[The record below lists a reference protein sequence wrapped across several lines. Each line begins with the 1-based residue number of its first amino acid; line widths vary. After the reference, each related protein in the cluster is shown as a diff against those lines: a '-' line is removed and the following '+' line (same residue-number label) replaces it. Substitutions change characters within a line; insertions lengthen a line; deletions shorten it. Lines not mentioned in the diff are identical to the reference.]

1 MLNRGRYKIK
11 DSDKTKIPRLK
22 DIQMEVGFLG
32 GRSAYRSLKL
42 DFTREDGEVYHVE
55 NVRLATESLSPVEA
69 RKRGYQKMLGD
80 ASGQEPFD
88 TSNATDEGRQD
99 GVYRV
104 SLCGSAHQH
113 FRERA
118 PVYTRT
124 HFLFVNMVKVSDG
137 TIFGILPAD
146 EETINYSLLNLR
158 DGDVHEQPTSFGEVL
173 TEFKDN
179 RKRKADEDDEDDD
192 VVEVPS
198 QRIVTPDRLRPSQ
211 KISRGS
217 EQGQRLLRYPTKFG
231 DLKDYTPAPTGV

>member
-1 MLNRGRYKIK
+1 MLDWQRNLYRLLRRGNEDIKRCWAMRPARNRSILP
-11 DSDKTKIPRLK
+11 TQ
-22 DIQMEVGFLG
+22 QMRDV
-32 GRSAYRSLKL
+32 RMA
-42 DFTREDGEVYHVE
+42 FTG
-55 NVRLATESLSPVEA
+55 SLSVA
-69 RKRGYQKMLGD
+69 RLTSTFVCQNDDGTIDLGFYRG
-80 ASGQEPFD
+80 
-88 TSNATDEGRQD
+88 
-99 GVYRV
+99 
-104 SLCGSAHQH
+104 
-113 FRERA
+113 ERA